1 MLFGSFGLNF
11 NPHFAFLRE
20 ARFVNH
26 GIYIYNEIILQFF
39 VFPTQNCVL
48 HTGKPARN
56 NFSCNFFVSF
66 LLFIPILM
74 VEIGQKMENLGVFQ
88 IVAIVSE

>member
-1 MLFGSFGLNF
+1 MNKSKRGEYKTVS
-11 NPHFAFLRE
+11 HF
-20 ARFVNH
+20 VIH
-26 GIYIYNEIILQFF
+26 GIYIYKEIILQFF

-56 NFSCNFFVSF
+56 NFSCNFFVSS

-88 IVAIVSE
+88 IGAIVSE